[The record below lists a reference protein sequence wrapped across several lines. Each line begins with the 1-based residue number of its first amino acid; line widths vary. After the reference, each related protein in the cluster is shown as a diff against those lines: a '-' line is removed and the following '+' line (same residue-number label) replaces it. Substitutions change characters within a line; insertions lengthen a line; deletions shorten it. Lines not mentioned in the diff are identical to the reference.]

1 MLTRKKVK
9 DFCIDGIM
17 FFLGSFLFAV
27 SIDTFTAPN
36 QIAAGGLTGVATM
49 LNHLFGIPIGTAN
62 ILMKIPLLIWA
73 YVEMGY
79 QIIIKTVIATL
90 MSSAIID
97 IMVPY
102 LPQYQGDPLITIVF
116 GGCLAGLGLALILM
130 RGGTTGGTELAANL
144 LTLHIRGFSLGKFVM
159 IIDLVIVLAS
169 ALVYH
174 DYESPLYAIL
184 VIYITSKVIDAVLYG
199 TDSGTGKMMFIIS
212 PKNDQIAQ
220 RIMDDMERGVTE
232 LHSRGAYSKTEGTV
246 LFCAVGRQEVHK
258 IYDIIH
264 EIDPDAFIVVDDVGE
279 ITGLGFR
286 DFHQYRQKDKKKSK
300 NKNKLPNQSQN

>member
-1 MLTRKKVK
+1 MIEQKKK
-9 DFCIDGIM
+9 IKNLLIDGIM
-17 FFLGSFLFAV
+17 FLAGSFLFAV

-49 LNHLFGIPIGTAN
+49 FNHLFGIPIGTAN
-62 ILMKIPLLIWA
+62 MLMNIPLLIWA

-90 MSSAIID
+90 VSSAMID

-116 GGCLAGLGLALILM
+116 GGCLAGLGLALIMM

-144 LTLHIRGFSLGKFVM
+144 LALHIRGLSLGKFIM
-159 IIDLVIVLAS
+159 IIDLVIVIAS
-169 ALVYH
+169 AIVYQ

-212 PKNDQIAQ
+212 PKNEQIAR
-220 RIMDDMERGVTE
+220 RIMDDLERGVTE
-232 LHSRGAYSKTEGTV
+232 LRSRGAYSGKEGTV
-246 LFCAVGRQEVHK
+246 LFCAVGRQEVYK
-258 IYDIIH
+258 TYDIIH
-264 EIDPDAFIVVDDVGE
+264 EIDPNAFIVVDDVGE

-286 DFHQYRQKDKKKSK
+286 DFHQYRNKNKDKKKKEKK
-300 NKNKLPNQSQN
+300 NAIQ

>member
-1 MLTRKKVK
+1 MIEQKKK
-9 DFCIDGIM
+9 IKNLLIDGIM
-17 FFLGSFLFAV
+17 FLAGSFLFAV

-49 LNHLFGIPIGTAN
+49 FNHLFGIPIGTAN
-62 ILMKIPLLIWA
+62 MLMNIPLLIWA

-90 MSSAIID
+90 VSSAMID

-116 GGCLAGLGLALILM
+116 GGCLAGLGLALIMM
-130 RGGTTGGTELAANL
+130 RCGTTGGTELAANL
-144 LTLHIRGFSLGKFVM
+144 LALHIRGLSLGKFIM
-159 IIDLVIVLAS
+159 IIDLVIVIAS
-169 ALVYH
+169 AIVYQ

-212 PKNDQIAQ
+212 PKNEQIAR
-220 RIMDDMERGVTE
+220 RIMDDLERGVTE
-232 LHSRGAYSKTEGTV
+232 LRSRGAYSGKEGTV
-246 LFCAVGRQEVHK
+246 LFCAVGRQEVYK
-258 IYDIIH
+258 TYDIIH

-286 DFHQYRQKDKKKSK
+286 DFHQYRNKNKDKKKKEKK
-300 NKNKLPNQSQN
+300 NAIQ

>member
-62 ILMKIPLLIWA
+62 ILMNIPLLIWA

-102 LPQYQGDPLITIVF
+102 LP
-116 GGCLAGLGLALILM
+116 
-130 RGGTTGGTELAANL
+130 
-144 LTLHIRGFSLGKFVM
+144 
-159 IIDLVIVLAS
+159 
-169 ALVYH
+169 
-174 DYESPLYAIL
+174 
-184 VIYITSKVIDAVLYG
+184 
-199 TDSGTGKMMFIIS
+199 
-212 PKNDQIAQ
+212 
-220 RIMDDMERGVTE
+220 
-232 LHSRGAYSKTEGTV
+232 
-246 LFCAVGRQEVHK
+246 
-258 IYDIIH
+258 
-264 EIDPDAFIVVDDVGE
+264 
-279 ITGLGFR
+279 
-286 DFHQYRQKDKKKSK
+286 
-300 NKNKLPNQSQN
+300 